1 MGLIQSRNEIIIQD
15 ELKGI
20 GQTELRIFTVK
31 WDLRGCPI
39 P

>member
-1 MGLIQSRNEIIIQD
+1 MMGLIQRRNEIIIQD

-31 WDLRGCPI
+31 
-39 P
+39 